1 MNKLLAIYAAVIF
14 IAGVIVFTIGVL
26 NKDNEE
32 EHETYKWM
40 RVFAMIAIVL
50 AIACA
55 IACKA
60 TA

>member
-14 IAGVIVFTIGVL
+14 IAGVVVLTIGLL

-40 RVFAMIAIVL
+40 RIFAIIAIIL
-50 AIACA
+50 AVACA
-55 IACKA
+55 IASRNLA
-60 TA
+60 